1 MGKSIRGSCQ
11 VRWYIYI
18 FHLLWVL
25 QFELGETLKGLPL
38 QERLENIEVHVF
50 SLFFCLP
57 CVLLVLLDVARGRHC
72 SKCWR
77 SFLKWAPAEST
88 ESQHDARHRCI
99 KGAGRPRH
107 AHHRR
112 LAIVVEWVGR
122 SALHF
127 RALKDMRCS
136 ILHSREP

>member
-1 MGKSIRGSCQ
+1 MKTRGSQWGKYQRFMPGQ
-11 VRWYIYI
+11 VVYIY
-18 FHLLWVL
+18 FTHLLWVL

-88 ESQHDARHRCI
+88 ESQHDGEAPLYQGC
-99 KGAGRPRH
+99 
-107 AHHRR
+107 
-112 LAIVVEWVGR
+112 
-122 SALHF
+122 
-127 RALKDMRCS
+127 
-136 ILHSREP
+136 REAP

>member
-11 VRWYIYI
+11 VRWYIRR
-18 FHLLWVL
+18 FTHLLWVL

-88 ESQHDARHRCI
+88 ESQHDGEAPLYQGC
-99 KGAGRPRH
+99 
-107 AHHRR
+107 
-112 LAIVVEWVGR
+112 
-122 SALHF
+122 
-127 RALKDMRCS
+127 RAA
-136 ILHSREP
+136 P